1 MKRKTKNL
9 VPYAVIVAAVA
20 GDTEAMQ
27 AVFRHY
33 GGYIAKLALRPFIDA
48 NGNRNFAVDEGICRE
63 LENHLA
69 MAIVGH
75 FRVDA
80 G

>member
-1 MKRKTKNL
+1 MRKKTKNL
-9 VPYAVIVAAVA
+9 VPYTVIVAAVS

-33 GGYIAKLALRPFIDA
+33 AGYIAKLALRPFIDT
-48 NGNRNFAVDEGICRE
+48 NGNRHFAVDENICRE
-63 LENHLA
+63 IENHLA

-75 FRVDA
+75 FRVE
-80 G
+80 

>member
-1 MKRKTKNL
+1 MRRKSKNL
-9 VPYAVIVAAVA
+9 VPYAVIVAAVM

-33 GGYIAKLALRPFIDA
+33 AGYIAKLALRPFIDG
-48 NGNRNFAVDEGICRE
+48 NGNRHFAVDDGICRE
-63 LENHLA
+63 LESHLA

-75 FRVDA
+75 FRVE
-80 G
+80 